1 MRHVIIAGGAGY
13 VGGILAAALREH
25 DVRVIVLSRRARPNE
40 RGIKHR
46 LWDGRTLG
54 DWTADLDGA
63 DAVINLAGRS
73 VNCRYHRRNRDAI
86 MGSRTESTRVLG
98 EALRRC
104 ERPPRVWLNASTATI
119 YRHSFDRPMDDLTGE
134 IGGTPEAKDVFSVD
148 VAQAWEK
155 VFFESVTPGT
165 RKVALRSAM
174 VFSNAAGDNAVYP
187 TLRRLVRLG
196 LGGRMGT
203 GRQMVSW
210 IHEHDFCRA
219 VWWLLS
225 RSALQGP
232 VNLAAPEPVTN
243 AAMMRML
250 RQSEGVPFGLPA
262 HRALLELGAFFLRT
276 ETELIIKS
284 RYVLPRRLTDDG
296 FDFQYKTLPRALTA
310 LKNVRNGRDACR
322 D

>member
-25 DVRVIVLSRRARPNE
+25 DVRVTVLSRRARTE
-40 RGIKHR
+40 GRGIEHR

-54 DWTADLDGA
+54 
-63 DAVINLAGRS
+63 
-73 VNCRYHRRNRDAI
+73 
-86 MGSRTESTRVLG
+86 E
-98 EALRRC
+98 
-104 ERPPRVWLNASTATI
+104 
-119 YRHSFDRPMDDLTGE
+119 
-134 IGGTPEAKDVFSVD
+134 
-148 VAQAWEK
+148 
-155 VFFESVTPGT
+155 
-165 RKVALRSAM
+165 
-174 VFSNAAGDNAVYP
+174 
-187 TLRRLVRLG
+187 
-196 LGGRMGT
+196 
-203 GRQMVSW
+203 MVSW

-219 VWWLLS
+219 VWWLLAQ
-225 RSALQGP
+225 SALEGP

-284 RYVLPRRLTDDG
+284 RYVVSRRLADDG

-310 LKNVRNGRDACR
+310 LKDARNGRDACP